1 MLEFLLDYFI
11 LGLCL
16 TVSLLAWHKYH
27 ITNLYMDFYSDSGMS
42 KYSMDNP
49 MERVIIIGF
58 WIGVVLALTVL
69 WPVSVPML
77 LFED

>member
-1 MLEFLLDYFI
+1 MLEFVIDYLV

-16 TVSLLAWHKYH
+16 TVSLLAWHKH
-27 ITNLYMDFYSDSGMS
+27 HVTNLYIDFCSDSGIS
-42 KYSMDNP
+42 KYSMDSP
-49 MERVIIIGF
+49 TERGIIIGF
-58 WIGVVLALTVL
+58 WIGVILALTVL